1 MNTSPLGIETQRPRH
16 GRCGVSVHEW
26 RGWWLTVCHTCGATV
41 SHTDPDTACRAVCH
55 CRKDTR
61 AKTITEDVA

>member
-1 MNTSPLGIETQRPRH
+1 M
-16 GRCGVSVHEW
+16 SVHAW

>member
-1 MNTSPLGIETQRPRH
+1 MTVHATLTEFGPR
-16 GRCGVSVHEW
+16 W
-26 RGWWLTVCHTCGATV
+26 ITLCHTCGTTV